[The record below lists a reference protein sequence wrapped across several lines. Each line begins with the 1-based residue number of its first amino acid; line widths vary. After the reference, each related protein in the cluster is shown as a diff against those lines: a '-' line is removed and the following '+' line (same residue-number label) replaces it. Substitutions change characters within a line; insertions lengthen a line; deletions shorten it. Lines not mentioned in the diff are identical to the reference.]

1 MITVIVVSLLIFG
14 KMIIFIVVSLLIF
27 AKMIIV
33 IIVSRLIF
41 GKMIIVWKGQNA
53 AELGFNSSCQQ
64 VTAVLP
70 FPWIDTAII
79 IIIIVKIIFMIIMI
93 IMNIRIIILIITT
106 FIIISTQ
113 LYYDYHQRSILGQ
126 ICYKNGKEFL

>member
-1 MITVIVVSLLIFG
+1 
-14 KMIIFIVVSLLIF
+14 
-27 AKMIIV
+27 MIIV
-33 IIVSRLIF
+33 IIVSLLKF
-41 GKMIIVWKGQNA
+41 GKTIIVWKGQNA

-79 IIIIVKIIFMIIMI
+79 IIKIVMIIFMIIMI
-93 IMNIRIIILIITT
+93 IMIIMIAILIIAT

-113 LYYDYHQRSILGQ
+113 LLWLSP
-126 ICYKNGKEFL
+126 